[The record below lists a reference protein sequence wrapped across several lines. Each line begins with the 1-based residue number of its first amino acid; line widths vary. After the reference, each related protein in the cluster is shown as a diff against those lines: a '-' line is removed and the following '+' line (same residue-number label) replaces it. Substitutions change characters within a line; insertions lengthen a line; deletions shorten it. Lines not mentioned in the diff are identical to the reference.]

1 MDIFLNIPWEYPA
14 LFLIGIIVGFI
25 NTMAGG
31 GSLITLPVLIF
42 MGLPSSVA
50 NGTNRI
56 GILFSSFSAH
66 YGFKSKGIN
75 TFPFSIYL
83 GISALL
89 GSLIGAK
96 IAISVEDD
104 IFNKILSVIIIVVSI
119 LILFKPK
126 TKLNF
131 NSEKKSTK
139 EIVISCIVF
148 FFIGIYG
155 GFVNAGIGLVV
166 MLFLSYF
173 NKMNLVKVNA
183 TKSIV
188 ILIYT
193 AAAFLI
199 FLYNDLVNFPYGIS
213 IALGTL
219 YGGWKASVISVEK
232 GEGIIKVFM
241 IISLIIISVK
251 LWFF

>member
-1 MDIFLNIPWEYPA
+1 MDLFLNIPWEYPA

-96 IAISVEDD
+96 IAISRTDYCS
-104 IFNKILSVIIIVVSI
+104 FWKH
-119 LILFKPK
+119 
-126 TKLNF
+126 
-131 NSEKKSTK
+131 
-139 EIVISCIVF
+139 
-148 FFIGIYG
+148 
-155 GFVNAGIGLVV
+155 
-166 MLFLSYF
+166 SYF
-173 NKMNLVKVNA
+173 LFY
-183 TKSIV
+183 
-188 ILIYT
+188 LI
-193 AAAFLI
+193 
-199 FLYNDLVNFPYGIS
+199 N
-213 IALGTL
+213 
-219 YGGWKASVISVEK
+219 
-232 GEGIIKVFM
+232 
-241 IISLIIISVK
+241 
-251 LWFF
+251 

>member
-1 MDIFLNIPWEYPA
+1 MKP
-14 LFLIGIIVGFI
+14 
-25 NTMAGG
+25 
-31 GSLITLPVLIF
+31 
-42 MGLPSSVA
+42 
-50 NGTNRI
+50 
-56 GILFSSFSAH
+56 
-66 YGFKSKGIN
+66 
-75 TFPFSIYL
+75 
-83 GISALL
+83 
-89 GSLIGAK
+89 
-96 IAISVEDD
+96 
-104 IFNKILSVIIIVVSI
+104 VIIIVVSI

-139 EIVISCIVF
+139 EIVISCVVF

-219 YGGWKASVISVEK
+219 YGGWKASVISVER

>member
-1 MDIFLNIPWEYPA
+1 MD
-14 LFLIGIIVGFI
+14 G
-25 NTMAGG
+25 
-31 GSLITLPVLIF
+31 TL
-42 MGLPSSVA
+42 GLKMYLS
-50 NGTNRI
+50 N
-56 GILFSSFSAH
+56 LDFSSDW
-66 YGFKSKGIN
+66 
-75 TFPFSIYL
+75 TT
-83 GISALL
+83 
-89 GSLIGAK
+89 
-96 IAISVEDD
+96 
-104 IFNKILSVIIIVVSI
+104 ILKKEV
-119 LILFKPK
+119 
-126 TKLNF
+126 F
-131 NSEKKSTK
+131 NSEKKNTK

-219 YGGWKASVISVEK
+219 YGGWKASVMSVER

-251 LWFF
+251 LWFL

>member
-1 MDIFLNIPWEYPA
+1 
-14 LFLIGIIVGFI
+14 
-25 NTMAGG
+25 MAGG

-66 YGFKSKGIN
+66 CGFKSKGIN

-131 NSEKKSTK
+131 NSEKRVLKR
-139 EIVISCIVF
+139 
-148 FFIGIYG
+148 
-155 GFVNAGIGLVV
+155 L
-166 MLFLSYF
+166 LFL
-173 NKMNLVKVNA
+173 V
-183 TKSIV
+183 
-188 ILIYT
+188 
-193 AAAFLI
+193 
-199 FLYNDLVNFPYGIS
+199 
-213 IALGTL
+213 
-219 YGGWKASVISVEK
+219 
-232 GEGIIKVFM
+232 
-241 IISLIIISVK
+241 
-251 LWFF
+251 

>member
-1 MDIFLNIPWEYPA
+1 MYLLFEIPWEYP
-14 LFLIGIIVGFI
+14 FLILLGFVVSII

-31 GSLITLPVLIF
+31 ASIITLPVLIF

-66 YGFKSKGIN
+66 CGFKSKGIN

-131 NSEKKSTK
+131 NSKKKSTK
-139 EIVISCIVF
+139 EIVISCVVF

-219 YGGWKASVISVEK
+219 YGGWKASVISVER
-232 GEGIIKVFM
+232 GEGIIKIFM